1 MHGVNGLRSRQ
12 ETGLRKNEAPHMAKQ
27 TQKFIMNT
35 FMQLLENESLDK
47 ITVRDIVEECE
58 INRNT
63 FYYHYSDIYDL
74 LDDVFRVE
82 AEKFLEQDV
91 DENTTF
97 GEEYARAA
105 QFVLKYKK
113 AILHIYDSKKRDVLV
128 NYLDTLVFSFISRFV
143 KKESEGYKLPE
154 EDIDY
159 ITGFYTHA
167 IVGNTIEWIKRKL
180 PSGQEKFIERTAG
193 TFNATVKDMIEQCVK
208 ENNALH

>member
-1 MHGVNGLRSRQ
+1 
-12 ETGLRKNEAPHMAKQ
+12 MAKQ
-27 TQKFIMNT
+27 TQKFIMST
-35 FMQLLENESLDK
+35 FMQLLESESLDK

-82 AEKFLEQDV
+82 TEKFMSEDV

-97 GEEYARAA
+97 GEEYERAA
-105 QFVLKYKK
+105 RFVLKYKK
-113 AILHIYDSKKRDVLV
+113 AILHIYDSKKRDVLQ
-128 NYLDTLVFSFISRFV
+128 NYLETLAFSFISRFV
-143 KKESEGYKLPE
+143 KKEADGYGLPD

-167 IVGNTIEWIKRKL
+167 IVGNTLGWIKRKL
-180 PSGQEKFIERTAG
+180 PSGQEKFIARTAG
-193 TFNATVKDMIEQCVK
+193 TFNATVKDMIRQCLEERPK
-208 ENNALH
+208 QSNQTLQS

>member
-1 MHGVNGLRSRQ
+1 
-12 ETGLRKNEAPHMAKQ
+12 MAKQ
-27 TQKFIMNT
+27 TQKFIMST

-91 DENTTF
+91 DDNTTF

-105 QFVLKYKK
+105 QFVLKYRK
-113 AILHIYDSKKRDVLV
+113 AILHIYDSKKRDVLE
-128 NYLDTLVFSFISRFV
+128 NYLETLAFSFINRFV
-143 KKESEGYKLPE
+143 KKESEGYVLS
-154 EDIDY
+154 DDDVDY

-180 PSGQEKFIERTAG
+180 PSGQERFIERTAG
-193 TFNATVKDMIEQCVK
+193 TFNVTVKDMIEQCVK
-208 ENNALH
+208 ENKAMN

>member
-1 MHGVNGLRSRQ
+1 
-12 ETGLRKNEAPHMAKQ
+12 MAKQ
-27 TQKFIMNT
+27 TQKFIMST
-35 FMQLLENESLDK
+35 FMQLLESESLDK

-82 AEKFLEQDV
+82 TEKFMSEDV

-97 GEEYARAA
+97 GEEYERAA
-105 QFVLKYKK
+105 RFVLKYKK
-113 AILHIYDSKKRDVLV
+113 AILHIYDSKKRDVLQ
-128 NYLDTLVFSFISRFV
+128 NYLETLAFSFISRFV
-143 KKESEGYKLPE
+143 KKEADGYGLPD

-167 IVGNTIEWIKRKL
+167 IVGNTLGWIKRKL
-180 PSGQEKFIERTAG
+180 PSGQEKFIARTAG
-193 TFNATVKDMIEQCVK
+193 TFNATVKDMIRQCLDERQK
-208 ENNALH
+208 QSK

>member
-1 MHGVNGLRSRQ
+1 
-12 ETGLRKNEAPHMAKQ
+12 MAKQ
-27 TQKFIMNT
+27 TQKFIMST
-35 FMQLLENESLDK
+35 FMQLLESESLDK

-82 AEKFLEQDV
+82 TEKFMSEDV

-97 GEEYARAA
+97 GKEYERAA
-105 QFVLKYKK
+105 CFVLKYKK
-113 AILHIYDSKKRDVLV
+113 AILHIYDSKKRDVLQ
-128 NYLDTLVFSFISRFV
+128 NYLETLAFSFISRFV
-143 KKESEGYKLPE
+143 KKEADGYGLPD

-167 IVGNTIEWIKRKL
+167 IVGNTLGWIKRKL
-180 PSGQEKFIERTAG
+180 PSGQEKFIARTAG
-193 TFNATVKDMIEQCVK
+193 TFNATVKDMIRQCLEERQK
-208 ENNALH
+208 QSN

>member
-1 MHGVNGLRSRQ
+1 
-12 ETGLRKNEAPHMAKQ
+12 MAKQ
-27 TQKFIMNT
+27 TQKFIMST

-91 DENTTF
+91 DDNTTF

-105 QFVLKYKK
+105 QFVLKYRK
-113 AILHIYDSKKRDVLV
+113 AILHIYDSKKRDVLE
-128 NYLDTLVFSFISRFV
+128 NYLETLAFSFINRFV
-143 KKESEGYKLPE
+143 KKESEGYVLS
-154 EDIDY
+154 DDDVDY

-180 PSGQEKFIERTAG
+180 PSGQERFIARTAG

-208 ENNALH
+208 ENKAMK

>member
-1 MHGVNGLRSRQ
+1 
-12 ETGLRKNEAPHMAKQ
+12 MAKQ
-27 TQKFIMNT
+27 TQKFIMST

-82 AEKFLEQDV
+82 TEKFLEQDV
-91 DENTTF
+91 DDNTTF

-105 QFVLKYKK
+105 QFVLKYRK
-113 AILHIYDSKKRDVLV
+113 AILHIYDSKKRDVLE
-128 NYLDTLVFSFISRFV
+128 NYLETLAFSFINRFV
-143 KKESEGYKLPE
+143 KKESEGYVLS
-154 EDIDY
+154 DDDVDY

-208 ENNALH
+208 ENKAMN

>member
-1 MHGVNGLRSRQ
+1 
-12 ETGLRKNEAPHMAKQ
+12 MAKQ
-27 TQKFIMNT
+27 TQKFIMST
-35 FMQLLENESLDK
+35 FMQLLEGESLDK

-82 AEKFLEQDV
+82 TEKFMSEDV

-97 GEEYARAA
+97 GEEYERAA
-105 QFVLKYKK
+105 RFVLKYKK
-113 AILHIYDSKKRDVLV
+113 AILHIYDSKKRDVLQ
-128 NYLDTLVFSFISRFV
+128 NYLETLAFSFISRFV
-143 KKESEGYKLPE
+143 KKEADGYGLPD

-167 IVGNTIEWIKRKL
+167 IVGNTLGWIKRKL
-180 PSGQEKFIERTAG
+180 PSGQEKFIARTAG
-193 TFNATVKDMIEQCVK
+193 TFNATVKDMIRQCLKEQQK
-208 ENNALH
+208 QSN

>member
-1 MHGVNGLRSRQ
+1 
-12 ETGLRKNEAPHMAKQ
+12 MAKQ
-27 TQKFIMNT
+27 TQKFIMST

-91 DENTTF
+91 DDNTTF

-105 QFVLKYKK
+105 QFVLKYRR
-113 AILHIYDSKKRDVLV
+113 AILHIYDSKKRDVLE
-128 NYLDTLVFSFISRFV
+128 NYLETLAFSFINRFV
-143 KKESEGYKLPE
+143 KKESEGYVLS
-154 EDIDY
+154 DDDVDY

-180 PSGQEKFIERTAG
+180 PSGQERFIARTAG

-208 ENNALH
+208 ENKAMN

>member
-1 MHGVNGLRSRQ
+1 
-12 ETGLRKNEAPHMAKQ
+12 MAKQ
-27 TQKFIMNT
+27 TQKFIMST
-35 FMQLLENESLDK
+35 FMQLLESDSLDK

-82 AEKFLEQDV
+82 TEKFMSEDV

-97 GEEYARAA
+97 GEEYERAA
-105 QFVLKYKK
+105 CFVLKYKK
-113 AILHIYDSKKRDVLV
+113 AILHIYDSKKRDVLQ
-128 NYLDTLVFSFISRFV
+128 NYLETLAFSFISRFV
-143 KKESEGYKLPE
+143 KKEADGYGLPD

-167 IVGNTIEWIKRKL
+167 IVGNTLGWIKRKL
-180 PSGQEKFIERTAG
+180 PSGQEKFIARTAG
-193 TFNATVKDMIEQCVK
+193 TFNATVKDMIRQCLEERQK
-208 ENNALH
+208 QSN

>member
-1 MHGVNGLRSRQ
+1 
-12 ETGLRKNEAPHMAKQ
+12 MAKQ
-27 TQKFIMNT
+27 TQKFIMST

-74 LDDVFRVE
+74 LDDVFRIE

-91 DENTTF
+91 DDNTTF

-105 QFVLKYKK
+105 QFVLKYRK
-113 AILHIYDSKKRDVLV
+113 AILHIYDSKKRDVLE
-128 NYLDTLVFSFISRFV
+128 NYLETLAFSFINRFV
-143 KKESEGYKLPE
+143 KKESEGYGLS
-154 EDIDY
+154 DDDVNY

-193 TFNATVKDMIEQCVK
+193 TFNVTVKDMIEQCVK
-208 ENNALH
+208 ENKAMN

>member
-1 MHGVNGLRSRQ
+1 
-12 ETGLRKNEAPHMAKQ
+12 MAKQ
-27 TQKFIMNT
+27 TQKFIMST
-35 FMQLLENESLDK
+35 FMQLLESESLDK

-82 AEKFLEQDV
+82 TEKFMSEDV

-97 GEEYARAA
+97 GEEYERAA
-105 QFVLKYKK
+105 RFVLKYKK
-113 AILHIYDSKKRDVLV
+113 AILHIYDSKKRDVLQ
-128 NYLDTLVFSFISRFV
+128 NYLETLAFSFISRFV
-143 KKESEGYKLPE
+143 KKEADGYGLPD

-167 IVGNTIEWIKRKL
+167 IVGNTLGWINRKL
-180 PSGQEKFIERTAG
+180 PSGQEKFIARTAG
-193 TFNATVKDMIEQCVK
+193 TFNATVKDMIRQCLEERQK
-208 ENNALH
+208 QSN